1 MLFNSI
7 EFLIFFPAVTVLYFL
22 FPHRFRWLH
31 LLIASCIFYIAYLPA
46 YILILFLL
54 IIIDYGAGLWIEKT
68 RHKKLWLILSIA
80 ANIGLL
86 GFFKYYN
93 FFAANIN
100 DLSGSALLLHRWV
113 LPIGLSF
120 HTFQSL
126 SYTIEVYRGNQRAER
141 HLGYYALYVMF
152 YPQLVAGPIERPGHL
167 LPQLRARHHFSMQHL
182 YEGLRLMAWGFFKK
196 TVIADRLAEYV
207 DAVFRDTA
215 SMNAANIWL
224 GVIFFAIQIY
234 ADFSGYCDIALGSAR
249 CMGFDLAINF
259 NRPYQ
264 ALNVREFWRR
274 WHISLSSWFRDYVYI
289 PLGGNRKGLARKNFN
304 ILLTFILSGLWHG
317 AGWTFLIWGFLHG
330 LYVLIYDRFK
340 RVIGST
346 KRHRVL
352 SWVITAVAICF
363 AWIFFRAPSLADALL
378 VIQKASDLN
387 GFTIDSI
394 NQVTTVSVQYGH
406 FTMLFILLVTIY
418 MFGIEKY
425 SNPVLTNLNNRK
437 VADIF
442 IFTTS
447 LLLIIFYG
455 VFHKTSFIYFQ
466 F

>member
-54 IIIDYGAGLWIEKT
+54 IIIDYSAGLWIEKT

>member
-1 MLFNSI
+1 M
-7 EFLIFFPAVTVLYFL
+7 
-22 FPHRFRWLH
+22 
-31 LLIASCIFYIAYLPA
+31 
-46 YILILFLL
+46 
-54 IIIDYGAGLWIEKT
+54 
-68 RHKKLWLILSIA
+68 WLILSIA

-289 PLGGNRKGLARKNFN
+289 PLGGNRKGLTRKNFN

-330 LYVLIYDRFK
+330 LYVLIYDGFK

>member
-330 LYVLIYDRFK
+330 LYVLIYDGFK

>member
-22 FPHRFRWLH
+22 FPHRFSWLH

-54 IIIDYGAGLWIEKT
+54 IIIDYSAGLWIEKT

-330 LYVLIYDRFK
+330 LYVLIYDGFK